1 MTNVE
6 RKVKDDI
13 KTAVSDSNRQ
23 LLVDTQSKL
32 AKSFLSYRRM
42 IDETLRL
49 RTRSKYSGQYR
60 LIQDDQIAKLNQDLQ
75 IRKAVA
81 DANFAAQSSY
91 RPASDDG
98 DESDAYGYDISLKKI
113 KANVDGNRPR
123 RKSRA
128 TTKQSNVKGTLPKK
142 NKPKLHQKK

>member
-32 AKSFLSYRRM
+32 AKSFLSYRLM

-91 RPASDDG
+91 RSASDDS

-123 RKSRA
+123 RKSGA
-128 TTKQSNVKGTLPKK
+128 TTKRSNVKRTLPKK
-142 NKPKLHQKK
+142 

>member
-32 AKSFLSYRRM
+32 AKSFLFYRRM
-42 IDETLRL
+42 IDETL

-75 IRKAVA
+75 IRMAVA
-81 DANFAAQSSY
+81 NANFAAQSSH
-91 RPASDDG
+91 RPESDDG

-123 RKSRA
+123 RKSGA

>member
-32 AKSFLSYRRM
+32 AKSFSAYRRM
-42 IDETLRL
+42 VDETLRL
-49 RTRSKYSGQYR
+49 RTKSKYSGQYR

-75 IRKAVA
+75 IRMAVA
-81 DANFAAQSSY
+81 NANFAAQSSHSE
-91 RPASDDG
+91 SDDG
-98 DESDAYGYDISLKKI
+98 DELDAYGYDISLKKI
-113 KANVDGNRPR
+113 KAGVDGNRPR
-123 RKSRA
+123 RKSGA

>member
-6 RKVKDDI
+6 RKVEEDI

-49 RTRSKYSGQYR
+49 RTRSKYSRQYR

-75 IRKAVA
+75 IRMAVA
-81 DANFAAQSSY
+81 NANFAAQSDAY
-91 RPASDDG
+91 ESDDG

-123 RKSRA
+123 RKSGA
-128 TTKQSNVKGTLPKK
+128 TTKQSNVKGMLSKK
-142 NKPKLHQKK
+142 KKPKLHPEK

>member
-32 AKSFLSYRRM
+32 AKSFLSYRLM

-91 RPASDDG
+91 LSASDDG

-113 KANVDGNRPR
+113 KAGVDGNRPR
-123 RKSRA
+123 RKSGA

-142 NKPKLHQKK
+142 KKLKLLQKK